1 MFLLDNNWWGESADN
16 GIKLDLGERVI
27 KPLKDEGGEIAL
39 NDRTPN
45 ALCVGATG
53 AGKSVLINHILS
65 GLIPIIRPAHCP
77 WFWLTSR
84 MWSSSA
90 SQTDLRA

>member
-65 GLIPIIRPAHCP
+65 GLISNYPPSALSMVLVAVSYTH
-77 WFWLTSR
+77 LTLP
-84 MWSSSA
+84 
-90 SQTDLRA
+90 TT

>member
-53 AGKSVLINHILS
+53 ARQVCAYQPHPIWAHLQLS
-65 GLIPIIRPAHCP
+65 AQRTVHG
-77 WFWLTSR
+77 SG
-84 MWSSSA
+84 
-90 SQTDLRA
+90 

>member
-53 AGKSVLINHILS
+53 AGKSELINHIPIWAHLQLS
-65 GLIPIIRPAHCP
+65 AQRTVQG
-77 WFWLTSR
+77 SG
-84 MWSSSA
+84 
-90 SQTDLRA
+90 